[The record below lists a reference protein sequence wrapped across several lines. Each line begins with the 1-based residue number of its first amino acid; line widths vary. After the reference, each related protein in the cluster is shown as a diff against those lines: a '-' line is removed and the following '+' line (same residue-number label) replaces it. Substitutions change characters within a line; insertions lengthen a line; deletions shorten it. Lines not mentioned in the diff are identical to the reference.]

1 MNESA
6 AAGKMPW
13 DVDLLSTADKLNNKR
28 DAKAKTWWN
37 VFPFLHDTKGT
48 NSIWVCYGEGFIFR
62 LWKDRERKKKKPG
75 RNTSQALLCLS
86 LSLGVLMR
94 FVVAS
99 VCCAAPGSIGVC
111 CLTVCGG
118 RLWWWDRTDCVSN
131 AHTYCHTQIQEC
143 PHTHTHTHTHI
154 QHKQRNQFKDAHK
167 NKLTNCVYIYIA
179 LSLSLSLSLQS
190 LSLLHRCFCFKV
202 WGLLSHFLS
211 RGSFDHRCLRIFHGI
226 GTHGLN
232 LGPYNDD
239 HRHNNHL

>member
-1 MNESA
+1 MKVLQP
-6 AAGKMPW
+6 GKCRETLTYWAQLTSWITSVMQRQRL
-13 DVDLLSTADKLNNKR
+13 DEMFSHFCMTQKARIQFECVMER
-28 DAKAKTWWN
+28 DSSFDCEKT
-37 VFPFLHDTKGT
+37 
-48 NSIWVCYGEGFIFR
+48 E
-62 LWKDRERKKKKPG
+62 REKKKPG

-143 PHTHTHTHTHI
+143 PHTHTHI

-179 LSLSLSLSLQS
+179 LSLSLSLQS

-232 LGPYNDD
+232 LGPCNDD